1 MQYPMKHIVIDLN
14 KDEALQIRRGGKI
27 DYFLNNQ
34 HIEIRG
40 PKDARRKRVSTPK
53 KNIPVQG

>member
-1 MQYPMKHIVIDLN
+1 MKHIVIDLN

-27 DYFLNNQ
+27 DYFLNDQ

>member
-1 MQYPMKHIVIDLN
+1 MKHIVIELN

-27 DYFLNNQ
+27 DIYRDNQ

-40 PKDARRKRVSTPK
+40 PENVKRKQRVSTPK